1 MTAPRLLQKPSLS
14 INRPAIFLI
23 HRTDISAVS
32 RRRTFSQ
39 CQYRPQQHS
48 ERELQERLQAAR
60 PLVPHHAARKF
71 TQAGSSRRRRFNFL
85 SDSMVAR
92 AHSKA
97 AAQVIEQVRAQ
108 GGHFLSEWD
117 PRTILVRRVMRKLIP
132 VSGMADLNWE
142 IFVIADNRTANAF
155 VLPGGKVFVH
165 SGIINVCRSEDALAA
180 VLGHEIAHNTA
191 SHAAERLSAAWPEA
205 CSSSLELCPVLHSL
219 DSGMSW
225 EDITYKIYYSTF
237 PWVESRRARQT
248 TSA

>member
-71 TQAGSSRRRRFNFL
+71 TQAGSSRNSRLTVIATVFAAIGFYFYNSQTVPVTGRRRFNFL

-142 IFVIADNRTANAF
+142 IFVIADNSTFWRSCAPT
-155 VLPGGKVFVH
+155 VGLLT
-165 SGIINVCRSEDALAA
+165 SGHRNSKR
-180 VLGHEIAHNTA
+180 
-191 SHAAERLSAAWPEA
+191 
-205 CSSSLELCPVLHSL
+205 LCP
-219 DSGMSW
+219 
-225 EDITYKIYYSTF
+225 
-237 PWVESRRARQT
+237 PWG
-248 TSA
+248 